1 MSQDG
6 ASKASDARKSKD
18 EWKRVLSPEAYAVT
32 RCSGT
37 EPPFTGKYWSEKASG
52 IYRCVCCR
60 EPLFDSDTKYDSGTG
75 WPAFY
80 APVSDEVLATREDRS
95 HFMVRTEVLCAKCDA
110 HLGHVFTGGPQPT
123 GLSFCINSAALDL
136 EEK

>member
-1 MSQDG
+1 MSQQG
-6 ASKASDARKSKD
+6 AGKPDKARKSNE
-18 EWKRVLSPEAYAVT
+18 EWQRALSPEAYAVT
-32 RCSGT
+32 RCAGT
-37 EPPFTGKYWSEKASG
+37 EPPFTGRYWNEKADG
-52 IYRCVCCR
+52 TYKCVCCG
-60 EPLFDSDTKYDSGTG
+60 EPLFTSDTKYDSGTG

-110 HLGHVFTGGPQPT
+110 HLGHVFPGGPEPT

-136 EEK
+136 EKK

>member
-1 MSQDG
+1 MSQEG
-6 ASKASDARKSKD
+6 AGNPGDARKSNE
-18 EWKRVLSPEAYAVT
+18 EWKRELSPEAYAVT

-37 EPPFTGKYWSEKASG
+37 EPPFTGKYWNEKASG
-52 IYRCVCCR
+52 TYRCVCCG

-110 HLGHVFTGGPQPT
+110 HLGHVFPGVPQPT
-123 GLSFCINSAALDL
+123 GLSFCINSAALEL
-136 EEK
+136 ETE